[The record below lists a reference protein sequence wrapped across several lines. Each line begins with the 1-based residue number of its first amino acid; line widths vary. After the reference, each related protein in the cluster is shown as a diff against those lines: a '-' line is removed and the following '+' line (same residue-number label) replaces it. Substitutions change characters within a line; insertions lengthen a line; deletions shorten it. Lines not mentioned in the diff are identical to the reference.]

1 MGKTGV
7 GKRRG
12 YALIILVVDRYEQ
25 EQVHTLLDIRI
36 YIVYVPISASDSEWF
51 RSCIAGTIKHAVG
64 TLLSEREQWLV
75 GRGGLSISNRRVA
88 EKFKSQQ
95 DQGESS

>member
-1 MGKTGV
+1 MCQSP
-7 GKRRG
+7 
-12 YALIILVVDRYEQ
+12 LV
-25 EQVHTLLDIRI
+25 TLKGSVR
-36 YIVYVPISASDSEWF
+36 ASPAS
-51 RSCIAGTIKHAVG
+51 SKHAVG
-64 TLLSEREQWLV
+64 TLLSERERWIV